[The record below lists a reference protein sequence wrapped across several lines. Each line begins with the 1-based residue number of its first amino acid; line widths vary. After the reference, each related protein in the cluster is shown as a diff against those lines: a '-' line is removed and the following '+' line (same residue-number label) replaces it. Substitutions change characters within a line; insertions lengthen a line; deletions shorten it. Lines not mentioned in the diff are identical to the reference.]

1 MAGRSGRVSGVDS
14 QQARGSPF
22 KYDIRVTGD
31 LFGDRRDNATTTKV
45 SVKILGNEDGDIV
58 VEQEDSATLASPTP
72 SIDGEPRKPEFTSK
86 RASDGGLELHIRAL
100 PSRSKAA
107 TPAALETIAGGG
119 GGSSSDCEASSVKS
133 NSLTESGN
141 IEDIVRQTKT
151 PSSMISAPTT
161 RASTRMSEYTQVRS
175 ESSGQS
181 LHELRPAFE
190 DEGPISPRDLGAR
203 TPQSMEMPAAAVLVG
218 GGGISGSPPKE
229 HSESEALRPRSASM
243 VVTTE
248 DKCTMTTWR
257 GIPGDVRPSV
267 SRQTDAPIVA
277 DDSDYHSDSGV
288 QSPALSVL
296 RGGGAARRD
305 VNSVLSA
312 FNGPPVAPP
321 ESRASSRASARPRSL
336 PREVNKYKQLP
347 PRRSAKDKVN
357 YREVAENLL
366 TQYFAEE
373 VLHRYLDELRRQYR
387 FMGNGGMT
395 SSEITK
401 LLDETTADS
410 QLKEQLRASL
420 EELVK
425 APMPE
430 ANSDY
435 EPTVSSSQR
444 HYLSVRGTE
453 LRNVLDRTSV
463 SPAPNSV
470 RSKAPSSILVGGGN
484 SMENLPS
491 PGGRGYNTIRSD
503 QMSVAATVLPAE
515 SLRDGLAESAR
526 GSPRL
531 KPQVKTAPTPAPPSR
546 ISSPAPEPKTER
558 ALSAASSIQSIKERV
573 STPPASEPRKQNAQ
587 RPPPSQSDKAQS
599 GASEEPKLDPKY
611 WDDDDKYRMHPP
623 DMNQAFT
630 VLKSKPIFVREMS
643 SSDIKFS
650 SPFSK
655 PQHTTAGASQS
666 QKPTSSRSPP
676 KPAAASEAKDAF
688 AERHPTE
695 SKVAKAVSEL
705 EEVLRR
711 TEAETLASIES
722 DFNGSSHS
730 GDTESVLSRD
740 SLVGGGASSRSASV
754 ATRISAVGSKYVDT
768 PRPDSVSKLS
778 ASQSTIRTEILLKEG
793 LEFEAASGDENEEEA
808 VVPVE
813 REPLTESTVS
823 LPMNIEDMPAELAA
837 VLMRTGGVENA
848 RIRRTSTP
856 SSVLSSVRSS
866 LSSAARASQPSQLSA
881 KPAAPPSRATVKDT
895 APSRASARSTA
906 AESQVA
912 AGTQKSSASSA
923 AARSLTEL
931 DIVMKRTAAVLSRAS
946 ASSRATSVAS
956 AASSLASGVLR
967 GGSGAPNSPGSARDL
982 DNELAN
988 VLRRTSG
995 YAPSLS
1001 SYSPSAASNSR
1012 PVSVVGEVLSVA
1024 TPEPVRPASQRT
1036 AFSRAPSANP
1046 REQPRSPILRAVR
1059 SPVSQSPAPSASA
1072 AANKYAASPLRN
1084 TGYQGPKS
1092 PRATPVPPAGPSS
1105 VRSQQ
1110 QPQPQPQRPTQQQQQ
1125 QQDNQSER
1133 GPSPVMPY
1141 IPTPVFGRFPSPPP
1155 YIKNR
1160 GKEEHQDEE
1169 DDGAASSGPA
1179 ASAPQSNPPPSMQR
1193 GSSRGRAQSQ
1203 SAQPMSERV
1212 ASRQYEEEPVI
1223 ERLDLE
1229 TGSLAS
1235 RHNSRGRPQAGSE
1248 FGSASTLMNLKA
1260 YDLPK
1265 VVEEDVDSLAS
1276 YPSSHRA
1283 PSVNLVGGGAGGS
1296 SSRSAQKEPEP
1307 STLRGGGGLP
1317 MKRGGK
1323 EACEAGCCGVC
1334 GQGVSTGDVV
1344 VRPQVMHASC
1354 LRCEACDCLL
1364 TSSTFRAIDGH
1375 VYCEADYHRFF
1386 SRHQPQKQKQGNGQH
1401 AALAVRPGMSEK
1413 QFQEMNRAIMESF
1426 TSVDDFL
1433 MHMRQLRQA
1442 SGDQTGTEVDLPYSG
1457 DRSKVQRAGD
1467 MGVDRQ
1473 THYEREQVT
1482 SPQGTPWIT
1491 ERVVDKKVKTKVLE
1505 KRYPASAATP
1515 SGTRGNASEMPTE
1528 TTLVG
1533 GGAGLPRAAANASR
1547 ASNSALSRPA
1557 TSLLN
1562 DTKLVNGWEHPL
1574 CPSCNHVVY
1583 LNDRVTH
1590 EGYGYH
1596 KACMRCR
1603 QCSQVIPATSAIRIK
1618 GALYCKKHGTELLR
1632 RRSILMR
1639 KKSTMGRRSRNQKPR
1654 AGIMPAEGF
1663 GKSSPAADAENRP
1676 PPVPAMPMFSGA
1688 DDGGLP
1694 LPQRAPGGGSP
1705 RRVTTALRNFL
1716 EAAAEQVENQSFL
1729 PIPSSNP
1736 PSARSN
1742 TGSTARS
1749 PEPVVVAPKP
1759 RRPLPQPKPK
1769 SAPPPASSPASP
1781 RPNSRSIF
1789 AGSPQLYDPNVV
1801 NALRQEAQR
1810 QINGSQS
1817 SIVSPVEMTRRLLSP
1832 CGPSIADALQK
1843 LGGRDGRVSVS
1854 SQFDP
1859 FVEASQ
1865 DPLNNVP
1872 MSPRHKPQSG
1882 APFAA
1887 NEQIDNLERR
1897 FRNANFRPPWALKSQ
1912 TMLNQG

>member
-1 MAGRSGRVSGVDS
+1 
-14 QQARGSPF
+14 
-22 KYDIRVTGD
+22 
-31 LFGDRRDNATTTKV
+31 
-45 SVKILGNEDGDIV
+45 ILGNEDGDIV

-100 PSRSKAA
+100 PSRPKTA
-107 TPAALETIAGGG
+107 TPATTETIAGGG
-119 GGSSSDCEASSVKS
+119 SGSSSDGEAVSVKS
-133 NSLTESGN
+133 NILKQPAS
-141 IEDIVRQTKT
+141 IEDIARQMKT
-151 PSSMISAPTT
+151 PSSMISAPAT
-161 RASTRMSEYTQVRS
+161 RASTRMSEYTQVRP
-175 ESSGQS
+175 ESTGTS
-181 LHELRPAFE
+181 LYELRPAFE
-190 DEGPISPRDLGAR
+190 DEGPVSPRDLGAR
-203 TPQSMEMPAAAVLVG
+203 TPQSMEMPAPAVLVG
-218 GGGISGSPPKE
+218 GGGISGTAPKE
-229 HSESEALRPRSASM
+229 QPESDALRPRSAS
-243 VVTTE
+243 VVVSTE

-257 GIPGDVRPSV
+257 GIPGDVRPSF
-267 SRQTDAPIVA
+267 SRQTDVPIVA
-277 DDSDYHSDSGV
+277 EDSDYHSDSGI

-296 RGGGAARRD
+296 RGGGAARHEA
-305 VNSVLSA
+305 NSVLSA

-336 PREVNKYKQLP
+336 PRDVNKYKQLP

-357 YREVAENLL
+357 YREVAESLL

-373 VLHRYLDELRRQYR
+373 VLYRYLDELRRRYR

-430 ANSDY
+430 SNSDY

-463 SPAPNSV
+463 SPDPNSV

-484 SMENLPS
+484 SMEDLPS
-491 PGGRGYNTIRSD
+491 PSARAYNTMRSD

-515 SLRDGLAESAR
+515 SLHDGLAESAR

-531 KPQVKTAPTPAPPSR
+531 RPQVKSAPTPVPDT
-546 ISSPAPEPKTER
+546 KTER

-573 STPPASEPRKQNAQ
+573 QTPPASEQRNQNAQ
-587 RPPPSQSDKAQS
+587 RPPPQQSNNAQS

-611 WDDDDKYRMHPP
+611 WDDNEKYRMKPP
-623 DMNQAFT
+623 NMNDAFT

-643 SSDIKFS
+643 SSEIKFS

-655 PQHTTAGASQS
+655 PQYTSAASSQS
-666 QKPTSSRSPP
+666 QKPSSSHSPP
-676 KPAAASEAKDAF
+676 KPAAASEARDAF

-730 GDTESVLSRD
+730 GDTESVMSRD

-754 ATRISAVGSKYVDT
+754 ATRISAIGSKYADT
-768 PRPDSVSKLS
+768 PRPDSASKLS
-778 ASQSTIRTEILLKEG
+778 ASQSTIRTDILLKEG
-793 LEFEAASGDENEEEA
+793 LEFEEAPIGENGEEEDGDDGEEA

-813 REPLTESTVS
+813 REPLNESTVS

-837 VLMRTGGVENA
+837 VLRRTGGIENA

-895 APSRASARSTA
+895 APSRASARSAAVEAQTA
-906 AESQVA
+906 AV
-912 AGTQKSSASSA
+912 GTHKSSASS

-946 ASSRATSVAS
+946 ASSRASSVAS
-956 AASSLASGVLR
+956 AASSLANGVLR
-967 GGSGAPNSPGSARDL
+967 GGSGAPNTPGSTRDL

-1001 SYSPSAASNSR
+1001 SYSPSVASNSR

-1036 AFSRAPSANP
+1036 AFGRASSANP
-1046 REQPRSPILRAVR
+1046 REQPRSPVLRAVR

-1072 AANKYAASPLRN
+1072 AANRYAASPLRN
-1084 TGYQGPKS
+1084 AGYQGPTS
-1092 PRATPVPPAGPSS
+1092 PRATPVPPAGPNS
-1105 VRSQQ
+1105 VRTQY
-1110 QPQPQPQRPTQQQQQ
+1110 PPQQQQQ
-1125 QQDNQSER
+1125 QQDNRPQRS
-1133 GPSPVMPY
+1133 PSPVMPY

-1169 DDGAASSGPA
+1169 GDDS
-1179 ASAPQSNPPPSMQR
+1179 ASASGAPQPNPPPSMQR

-1203 SAQPMSERV
+1203 SAQPVSERV

-1229 TGSLAS
+1229 TGSLAN
-1235 RHNSRGRPQAGSE
+1235 RHNNRSRAQGGSE
-1248 FGSASTLMNLKA
+1248 FGSASTLMNLKTF
-1260 YDLPK
+1260 DLPK

-1276 YPSSHRA
+1276 YPSSCRA

-1296 SSRSAQKEPEP
+1296 SSRFAEKQAEP
-1307 STLRGGGGLP
+1307 STLRGGGGLA
-1317 MKRGGK
+1317 MERGSK
-1323 EACEAGCCGVC
+1323 SDCKAGCCGVC

-1386 SRHQPQKQKQGNGQH
+1386 SRQQPHKQQQQGSGQH
-1401 AALAVRPGMSEK
+1401 AALAVRPGMTEK
-1413 QFQEMNRAIMESF
+1413 QFQQMNRAIMESF

-1442 SGDQTGTEVDLPYSG
+1442 GDDQPATQVGLPYNG

-1467 MGVDRQ
+1467 LGVDRQ

-1505 KRYPASAATP
+1505 KRYPASAAAA
-1515 SGTRGNASEMPTE
+1515 SGARGSASEMPTE

-1533 GGAGLPRAAANASR
+1533 GGAGPVRAAANASR
-1547 ASNSALSRPA
+1547 ASNSAMSRPA

-1583 LNDRVTH
+1583 LNDRVAH

-1639 KKSTMGRRSRNQKPR
+1639 KKSTMGRRSRSQKPR
-1654 AGIMPAEGF
+1654 AGITSADGF
-1663 GKSSPAADAENRP
+1663 GKATTPADTENRP

-1688 DDGGLP
+1688 NDGGLP

-1736 PSARSN
+1736 SSARSN
-1742 TGSTARS
+1742 TGSAVRS

-1854 SQFDP
+1854 SHFDP
-1859 FVEASQ
+1859 FVETSQ
-1865 DPLNNVP
+1865 DPLNKAPLSP
-1872 MSPRHKPQSG
+1872 MHKPQN
-1882 APFAA
+1882 APPFAA